1 MKYFKKNGQVYAFDS
16 DGSQD
21 ELITNEFIKM
31 TKNEIDRHVNPEKY
45 LSETEKYEIYLN
57 SLWPLTRRQFMH
69 TLVQYEVE
77 DELVNAINNIEDV
90 KQRKMI
96 KIDFETSQ
104 NFERL
109 SESILFIFNL
119 LNIEESKVNSMWEY
133 GLSI

>member
-21 ELITNEFIKM
+21 ELITNDFIKM

-69 TLVQYEVE
+69 TLVQYEVD

-109 SESILFIFNL
+109 SESILFMFNL